1 MDMSRSD
8 TMLRTHHRV
17 CLELQRNFKGFEL
30 DLSRRTFKGTKTAFL
45 LLMYIYIYKG
55 KEDSERHMVW
65 SSQVTFHY
73 LGHAAT

>member
-17 CLELQRNFKGFEL
+17 CLEFQHNFKGFEL
-30 DLSRRTFKGTKTAFL
+30 DLSRRTFKGTKTAFVL
-45 LLMYIYIYKG
+45 LIYIYRR
-55 KEDSERHMVW
+55 KEDSQRHMVW